1 MNKVILIGRITKDIE
16 LRTVNTDKS
25 VATYT
30 LAIDRGYGDKKET
43 DFINCVTWEKQAEN
57 IAKYCT
63 KGSLIAVEGRISTRS
78 YDAKDGTKKYVT
90 EVVTSNVQFLD
101 TKKESGQA
109 PIKENTPAE
118 EENDP
123 FTEFGQ
129 NHEEELNNLELPF

>member
-63 KGSLIAVEGRISTRS
+63 KGSMIAVEGRMSNRS

-101 TKKESGQA
+101 TKKEV
-109 PIKENTPAE
+109 KEDKFDNAFE
-118 EENDP
+118 
-123 FTEFGQ
+123 EFGKE
-129 NHEEELNNLELPF
+129 HEDDLNMELPF

>member
-57 IAKYCT
+57 IAKYCS
-63 KGSLIAVEGRISTRS
+63 KGSLIAIEGRMSNRS
-78 YDAKDGTKKYVT
+78 YDAKGGTKKYVT

-101 TKKESGQA
+101 TKKESGQV
-109 PIKENTPAE
+109 PREENTPAE
-118 EENDP
+118 EKNDP